1 MSQAR
6 LTVSKQTTGDGV
18 HVLALAGEVDHTTAS
33 RRPRTNASSAR
44 WR

>member
-6 LTVSKQTTGDGV
+6 LTVSQHTTGDGV

-33 RRPRTNASSAR
+33 RTPQTNASSTR